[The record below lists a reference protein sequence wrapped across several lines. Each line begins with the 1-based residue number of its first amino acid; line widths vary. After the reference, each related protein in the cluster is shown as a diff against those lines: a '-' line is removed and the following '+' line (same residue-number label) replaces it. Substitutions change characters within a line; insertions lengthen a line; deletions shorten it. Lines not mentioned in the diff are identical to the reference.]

1 MSNAHPGRI
10 IPQDVE
16 PEDGGG
22 EMLSALPV
30 SEAEIEE
37 LLYGDDRPA
46 AERVARL
53 KELAGIVR
61 DQQQS
66 DSNNRDAGA
75 LLTGI
80 EQAIAQLSDD
90 LARDLD
96 LVDDTASMD
105 DDPLDHRE
113 TLSPDSDEL
122 EEIEA
127 DDKASLRDGTEPL
140 DDDVLDP
147 EKWDEGDGLN
157 VDRRVN

>member
-37 LLYGDDRPA
+37 LLYGDDRSA
-46 AERVARL
+46 AERVTRL
-53 KELAGIVR
+53 KELAAIVR

-66 DSNNRDAGA
+66 GLDNRDVGA
-75 LLTGI
+75 LLAGI

-96 LVDDTASMD
+96 IVDDTTSMD
-105 DDPLDHRE
+105 DDPLGHRE

-127 DDKASLRDGTEPL
+127 DDRASLRDGTEPL
-140 DDDVLDP
+140 DDDALDP
-147 EKWDEGDGLN
+147 EQWDNGDGLN
-157 VDRRVN
+157 IDRGVN